1 MPTGTRRAPDEATFA
16 AFLLAQTDLLR
27 TFLRRL
33 CGNTADAEDLT
44 QETLAKVWRLRA
56 SFDAAQNGV
65 AWLHRAACRV
75 FCDHRAQ
82 LRRQPR
88 ATAPA
93 EAAATPPCQVE
104 LADELQHRLAGLTE
118 LERTLLLAF
127 HRDGMSL
134 QELANGHGLPLNTVK
149 SHLHRARRRL
159 TIESIHHD
167 DAC

>member
-1 MPTGTRRAPDEATFA
+1 MPTGTRREPDEATFA
-16 AFLLAQTDLLR
+16 AFLQAQTDLLR

-65 AWLHRAACRV
+65 AWLHRAAFRV
-75 FCDHRAQ
+75 FCD
-82 LRRQPR
+82 RRQPR
-88 ATAPA
+88 ATGPA
-93 EAAATPPCQVE
+93 EAAATPPCPVE

-127 HRDGMSL
+127 HRDGLSL
-134 QELANGHGLPLNTVK
+134 QELARGHGLPLNTVK

-159 TIESIHHD
+159 TNESIHHD